1 MTLRSRSVPIA
12 LAKYSKL
19 VAVLALSLG
28 SVNSAMAQEASK
40 IGYVRTER
48 ILSESSLAKAANQR
62 MEQEF
67 SKREKE
73 LQDLGNRLK
82 TMAEKFDKDAAVLS
96 ETDRSKRQRELAEL
110 DKDFA
115 RRKREIQ
122 EDFAQRKN
130 EELAVV
136 QDRAAKAIKQVAEAE
151 KYDIVIQDV
160 LFASPRV
167 DITDKVLKVLNK

>member
-1 MTLRSRSVPIA
+1 MRSRSVPIA

>member
-1 MTLRSRSVPIA
+1 MKSRSVPIA

-28 SVNSAMAQEASK
+28 SINNAMAQEASK
-40 IGYVRTER
+40 IGFVRTER

-96 ETDRSKRQRELAEL
+96 ESDRSKRQRELAEL